1 MKKISLMPGV
11 LVAVLAHTAM
21 AEEGEGQRVARAC
34 AVDFARLCA
43 QRVAMPLIED
53 FQKRGHAFSCLQEY
67 IPSGQLSQPCASVIM
82 SGGK

>member
-11 LVAVLAHTAM
+11 LVAVLTHTAM

-43 QRVAMPLIED
+43 QRLALPLIED
-53 FQKRGHAFSCLQEY
+53 FQKGGRAFSCLQDKL
-67 IPSGQLSQPCASVIM
+67 PSGQLSRPCWDAIM
-82 SGGK
+82 RPD